1 MTEIKNKKDL
11 TKKVMLEIM
20 KDKNADDKKWFKAL
34 MHSSKKKTK
43 NNLNG
48 GKEIDTFDYSK
59 IREEFCKKF
68 YPTISSEYK
77 KNKAKESAKKK
88 TDEMLDFLNS
98 IED

>member
-1 MTEIKNKKDL
+1 MTEIKSKKDL
-11 TKKVMLEIM
+11 TKNVMLEIM
-20 KDKNADDKKWFKAL
+20 KTKNNEEKKWFKAL
-34 MHSSKKKTK
+34 MLSSKKTIT

-48 GKEIDTFDYSK
+48 GKETETFDYKK

-68 YPTISSEYK
+68 YPTLSSEYK

-88 TDEMLDFLNS
+88 TDKMIDFLDS